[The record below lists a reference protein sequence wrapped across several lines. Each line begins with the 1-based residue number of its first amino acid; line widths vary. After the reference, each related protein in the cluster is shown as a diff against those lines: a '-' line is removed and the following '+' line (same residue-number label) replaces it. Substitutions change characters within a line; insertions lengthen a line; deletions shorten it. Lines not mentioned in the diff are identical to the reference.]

1 MLNDIK
7 DNSADVQLNYIDNNS
22 IDSIDDFQ
30 TSAKYITFNPVTNS
44 LGIVNPKVNLV
55 KKNTRISSNNDD
67 ENESEN
73 NLNEISENK
82 ASNII
87 HIHPPEQEDLK
98 LPNEPKKNIYM
109 DEVGKTNQ
117 VKGHFL
123 IKLNQ
128 KKKNNIHQ
136 IKSLKK
142 K

>member
-55 KKNTRISSNNDD
+55 KKNTRISSNNYD

-73 NLNEISENK
+73 NLNEI
-82 ASNII
+82 
-87 HIHPPEQEDLK
+87 
-98 LPNEPKKNIYM
+98 
-109 DEVGKTNQ
+109 
-117 VKGHFL
+117 
-123 IKLNQ
+123 
-128 KKKNNIHQ
+128 
-136 IKSLKK
+136 
-142 K
+142 